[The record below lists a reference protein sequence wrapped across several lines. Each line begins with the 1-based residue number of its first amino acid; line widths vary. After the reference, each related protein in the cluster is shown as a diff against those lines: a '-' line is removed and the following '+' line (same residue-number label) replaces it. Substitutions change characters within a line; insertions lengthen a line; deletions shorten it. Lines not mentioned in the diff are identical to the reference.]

1 MSVQF
6 RPAGSASARRTR
18 RIAAFLLVLSAALCW
33 APANAA
39 VNISVNGN
47 TALATIELPGGIG
60 ADLSLSFSDA
70 QNLDASSL
78 GITAELVDPLALAG
92 RLPGLSPGALSS
104 AFPLMITIE
113 PPAAG
118 GLEFVDTVRVDLHT
132 HNLEYSPGTRLRL
145 FKAPLG
151 GTFSDITDAVEP
163 GSVRTRGR
171 TGGFSQ
177 FLVLLDLRPT
187 GTVAIDKYA
196 YLETRL
202 ADATGLSLTERASLQ
217 SALAQSRAA
226 FERGDPAS
234 AIVSL
239 DQFDGQVRQLSGT
252 AIPNRWRAARDL
264 DNVAGDLQ
272 GGAATLRFTLGFLR
286 DFGD

>member
-1 MSVQF
+1 MSAQF
-6 RPAGSASARRTR
+6 RPAGSASARTR
-18 RIAAFLLVLSAALCW
+18 RVAAFLLMLSATLCW

-78 GITAELVDPLALAG
+78 GISAELVDPFALVS

-113 PPAAG
+113 PPVDG

-132 HNLEYSPGTRLRL
+132 HNLEYAPGTRLRL

-151 GTFSDITDAVEP
+151 GAFRDITDTVEP

-187 GTVAIDKYA
+187 STVAIDKYTH
-196 YLETRL
+196 LETRL

-226 FERGDPAS
+226 FERGDEAS